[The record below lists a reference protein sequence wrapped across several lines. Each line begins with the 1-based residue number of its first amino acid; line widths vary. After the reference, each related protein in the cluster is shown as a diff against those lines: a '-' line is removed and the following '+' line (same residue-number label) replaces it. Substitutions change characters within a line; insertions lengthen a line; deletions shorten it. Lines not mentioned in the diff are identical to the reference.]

1 MDPARFVV
9 RLLGALVILVCLAAC
24 LPVVLFLLLF
34 LWLTG
39 RLGFARNFIYTRT
52 SFGGPVPPRRP
63 PDQRNDDDDAIE
75 AEVIEAE
82 TVMEDD
88 SPDAAGHSQN
98 RLSR

>member
-1 MDPARFVV
+1 MDPARLVV
-9 RLLGALVILVCLAAC
+9 RLLGALVILVCLVAC

-52 SFGGPVPPRRP
+52 SFGGPVSPRRP

-98 RLSR
+98 RLS

>member
-1 MDPARFVV
+1 MDPARLVV

>member
-9 RLLGALVILVCLAAC
+9 RLLGALVILVCLVAC

>member
-39 RLGFARNFIYTRT
+39 RLGFARNFIYRT